1 MARQNIEEIL
11 EKKVAKLREEEKS
24 KKEELAQVQKD
35 LKNYEIAL
43 ESLKG
48 NIPQRKRKNKEENG
62 IFS

>member
-48 NIPQRKRKNKEENG
+48 NIPQGKRKNKEENG